1 MMPRHTRRDS
11 IHCLIEEL
19 MLIPDVLL
27 HKEEEEE
34 KKRKKKKKKLGMCCA
49 LWFRSSSMGGL
60 SGWLSHSPCLCRWS
74 SRRYRVE
81 SLWKRKQKIP
91 RPFLLLSLYVPCL
104 LPFSLVLIPRVRV
117 IDRSFLFD
125 GWGRQE
131 KRQSFS
137 LSFGVTVG

>member
-60 SGWLSHSPCLCRWS
+60 SG
-74 SRRYRVE
+74 
-81 SLWKRKQKIP
+81 
-91 RPFLLLSLYVPCL
+91 
-104 LPFSLVLIPRVRV
+104 
-117 IDRSFLFD
+117 
-125 GWGRQE
+125 
-131 KRQSFS
+131 
-137 LSFGVTVG
+137 